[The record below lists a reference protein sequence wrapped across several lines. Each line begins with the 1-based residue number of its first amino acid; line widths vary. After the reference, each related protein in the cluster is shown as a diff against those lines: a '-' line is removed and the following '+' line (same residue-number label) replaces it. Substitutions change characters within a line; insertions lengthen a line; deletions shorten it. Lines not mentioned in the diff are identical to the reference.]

1 MGVVESMGGRR
12 HRGWR
17 GMGGKAVWSLLPGRG
32 GEGAS
37 TGSVGQRSQHHSRA
51 PWVAPRVRV
60 RLTGRTPGLL
70 SWLHSL
76 WTALGGTKSR
86 QVSMCPGHGS

>member
-1 MGVVESMGGRR
+1 MGVGESVGGRR

-32 GEGAS
+32 REGAS
-37 TGSVGQRSQHHSRA
+37 AGSVGQRSQHHSRA
-51 PWVAPRVRV
+51 HPGWVVRV